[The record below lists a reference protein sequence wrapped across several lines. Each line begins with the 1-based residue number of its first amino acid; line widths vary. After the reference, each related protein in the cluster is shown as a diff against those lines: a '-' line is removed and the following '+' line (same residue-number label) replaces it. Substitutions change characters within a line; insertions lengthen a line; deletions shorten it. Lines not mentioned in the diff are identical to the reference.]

1 VLPAAG
7 HHPASC
13 QCPSIERRFDVRRG
27 SSRDT
32 DAGACSI
39 ASAADDEPGMDRD
52 GQTRISVTNE
62 KSEVEKR

>member
-1 VLPAAG
+1 VLLAAG

-39 ASAADDEPGMDRD
+39 ASAADDKPGMDRD